1 MFPTDQTRD
10 YIEEEK
16 SFEGSSDDSDIH
28 SGDNEQNELAA
39 LEGQDEFGGMGGDH
53 FQMNNTQDQID
64 GSGMDN
70 PRRTESII
78 DMDGPSDYLAKRDQR
93 PSLAQ
98 DVQIAEEAYEDPSA
112 SDLTMG
118 LEISE
123 VVLKGQNDD
132 SHPAPLEITAQVEND
147 RLETQSPL
155 YEKDN
160 QEAEP
165 AEATNPEVQ
174 QDK

>member
-16 SFEGSSDDSDIH
+16 SFEGSSDSDIH
-28 SGDNEQNELAA
+28 SEDNEQNELAA
-39 LEGQDEFGGMGGDH
+39 LEAQDEFGGMGDNH
-53 FQMNNTQDQID
+53 FQMNNTQDQIID
-64 GSGMDN
+64 GSN

-78 DMDGPSDYLAKRDQR
+78 DMDGPSAYLEKRDQR

-98 DVQIAEEAYEDPSA
+98 DVQIVEETYDDPSA

-123 VVLKGQNDD
+123 VVLKG
-132 SHPAPLEITAQVEND
+132 
-147 RLETQSPL
+147 
-155 YEKDN
+155 
-160 QEAEP
+160 
-165 AEATNPEVQ
+165 
-174 QDK
+174 